1 MNRLDPSL
9 RMALAALPVVAV
21 AVSFGLGLPF
31 VQWFVVAAT
40 AGGVLCAA
48 VLYGVCRAAVS
59 RKARAARA
67 VGVPWLLAILSVG
80 LPEQYALAW
89 AEEMHAQ
96 LHHAGRG
103 RPGVLWN
110 VATRVPGAWL
120 GDWRAHWQHSR
131 QRRYRGDNLLLVA
144 RLDLAL
150 RAPSVADRLPGRFA
164 ALHAVGMS
172 RVLACRPVQ
181 HVHALA
187 LAQQLLSTHT
197 ADLTSARDHVREL
210 LAAREEAHVITRA
223 LRRRPGPGG
232 LPDRVV
238 SHQRLATLRD
248 AAHRLVDELRVDL
261 RAFVDGERN
270 PDGERG

>member
-1 MNRLDPSL
+1 MNRPDPL
-9 RMALAALPVVAV
+9 WRMGVAALPAF
-21 AVSFGLGLPF
+21 AGTVSFGLGLSL
-31 VQWFVVAAT
+31 VQWLVVAAT

-48 VLYGVCRAAVS
+48 VVYGVCRAAVS
-59 RKARAARA
+59 SRARAARA
-67 VGVPWLLAILSVG
+67 AGIPWLLAILSVG

-103 RPGVLWN
+103 QRTHVLWN
-110 VATRVPGAWL
+110 VATRVPRAWL

-131 QRRYRGDNLLLVA
+131 QRRYRGNNLLLVA

-164 ALHAVGMS
+164 VLHAVGMS

-181 HVHALA
+181 RVHALA
-187 LAQQLLSTHT
+187 LARQLPSTR
-197 ADLTSARDHVREL
+197 APGLTSARDHAREL

-223 LRRRPGPGG
+223 LRRRPGPTDT
-232 LPDRVV
+232 P
-238 SHQRLATLRD
+238 SHRRLAALRD
-248 AAHRLVDELRVDL
+248 SVHRLVDELRADL

-270 PDGERG
+270 PDGESR